1 MKQMMILVNGEEQ
14 TVPIGITL
22 AELLRLLD
30 LVEGRVAVERN
41 REVVAR
47 RLHQELQLREGDRLE
62 LIQFVGG
69 G

>member
-1 MKQMMILVNGEEQ
+1 MTQMTILVNGEEK
-14 TVPIGITL
+14 TVPSGITL
-22 AELLRLLD
+22 SELLRLLD
-30 LVEGRVAVERN
+30 LAEGRVAVERN
-41 REVVAR
+41 REVVPR